1 MESALAAEAAGFVR
15 RAAALR
21 DKVYDRG
28 GRKFGRE
35 STA

>member
-1 MESALAAEAAGFVR
+1 MESALAAEAAGVVR

-21 DKVYDRG
+21 DKVHDRG
-28 GRKFGRE
+28 SRNFGRE

>member
-1 MESALAAEAAGFVR
+1 MESALAAEAAGVVR

-21 DKVYDRG
+21 DKVHDRG
-28 GRKFGRE
+28 SRKFGRE